1 MSGSLLV
8 SGGGYCVVWFF
19 AGIWWSVLRCLV
31 FLLVSGG
38 HPLLENMISLVLV
51 SKLDMLCHIDKT
63 FFIELTLPSF
73 DKLRCQDFYLRDIT
87 T

>member
-19 AGIWWSVLRCLV
+19 VGIWWSVLRCLV

-38 HPLLENMISLVLV
+38 HPLENMISLVLV